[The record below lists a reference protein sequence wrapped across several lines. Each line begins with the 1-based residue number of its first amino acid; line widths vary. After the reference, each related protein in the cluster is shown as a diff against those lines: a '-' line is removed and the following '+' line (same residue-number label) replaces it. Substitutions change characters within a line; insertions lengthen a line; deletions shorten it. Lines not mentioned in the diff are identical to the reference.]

1 MAALSLSVGKRKRI
15 EPSWL
20 ELHDDI
26 LVEIVKRIY
35 SFRDLVNFSAV
46 CTSWRSVATKEK
58 LNTSPRVPW
67 LIFPKGNGRSLYE
80 FSEGKIVHKNY
91 LPSSLVNCFASQG
104 WLLIKSAEQ
113 IYLMHPFSHVKIPL
127 PSMISYIKSRKPVN
141 FLTKMITK
149 AFLSCRPTERSDFS
163 VMIMFKNSCYGLATT
178 KLAFWKAGE
187 QVWTAIDT
195 DSSCVNG
202 TYWKG
207 QFYYIDAK
215 YRILICEVGGPNP
228 TTKARVVLELP
239 GGLLKRVYELDFEK
253 DKCLEVLNLDKKAL
267 FLSEN
272 SSSSSVEG
280 LSLSQSGC
288 KPNCIYFTET
298 SSNFYNCT
306 EVSQNS
312 TDFCGGMMGTYNK
325 KLILQGQDEASWDI
339 LGDTVWWFIRKKR
352 GPHCL
357 PLARI
362 KKIMKKSGDDVKMIS
377 REAPIVFSKS
387 CELFIEELTQRSWM
401 VTMQGKRRTL
411 HKEDVASAV
420 IATDIFDF
428 LVNLVANNSCNSMD
442 NPDQEINIRS

>member
-15 EPSWL
+15 KPSWS

-26 LVEIVKRIY
+26 LVEIAKRIY

-46 CTSWRSVATKEK
+46 CTSWLSVATKEK

-67 LIFPKGNGRSLYE
+67 LIFPEGKRRSLYE

-127 PSMISYIKSRKPVN
+127 PSMISYIKSRKP
-141 FLTKMITK
+141 
-149 AFLSCRPTERSDFS
+149 RSDFS

-215 YRILICEVGGPNP
+215 HRILICEVGGPNP

-239 GGLLKRVYELDFEK
+239 GGLLKRFSCLRRVFLVDSSGSMLMVLKEMVSVKRNSSWKTILFRVYELDFEK

-325 KLILQGQDEASWDI
+325 VDGVVMGQYDSK
-339 LGDTVWWFIRKKR
+339 F
-352 GPHCL
+352 
-357 PLARI
+357 
-362 KKIMKKSGDDVKMIS
+362 S
-377 REAPIVFSKS
+377 RA
-387 CELFIEELTQRSWM
+387 LWIEPSF
-401 VTMQGKRRTL
+401 K
-411 HKEDVASAV
+411 
-420 IATDIFDF
+420 
-428 LVNLVANNSCNSMD
+428 
-442 NPDQEINIRS
+442 